1 MPNSIRNIAST
12 SSDISTIFI
21 IGFPDD
27 FKEREL
33 HNLFLFASGFEGA
46 VLKSINIPLVNSD
59 DSQRKQLIGFV
70 KFSKPSEALY
80 GLEILNGR
88 ILDQERGL
96 VLKAEI
102 AKKNLFIK
110 SSTCTFINNN
120 NDLASFNSSTEGI
133 TLNLPSSSKKNNTC
147 INNCNFFTI
156 EEEIPL
162 SSIIPCNIINCSH
175 VTCLS
180 SSATIKNN
188 RSMSITLP
196 GHINP
201 VIISAPT
208 TPSPGRPTA
217 AQTLTS
223 KELLAAT
230 NNSTETISTFINTV
244 PEMIPTSSN
253 SNSNSDCSFYTSPVK
268 LDSGTVSICVS
279 SASQDSKSKLN
290 LSSIQ
295 KQLINSTELGKISS
309 ILGENLPCNTLYVGN
324 LSSKASEDELR
335 ALFRNCLGYRRL
347 SFRPKCKGPMCF
359 VEFEDVA
366 CATAALETLYGTII
380 SCSIPS
386 KGGIRLSYSKNPLGL
401 RVVSAQ
407 SNNNVVTIGNGSSKM
422 NSSLIEAAVATATSS
437 ENTNPNHHKAIQT
450 VFKHYFKLKQ
460 DNSQIH
466 TRESE
471 KNDVIDL

>member
-1 MPNSIRNIAST
+1 MSNSIRNVSPT
-12 SSDISTIFI
+12 SSDNINISTIFI

-33 HNLFLFASGFEGA
+33 NNLFLFASGFEGA
-46 VLKSINIPLVNSD
+46 VLKSINIPHVNSD
-59 DSQRKQLIGFV
+59 ESQRKQLIGFV

-110 SSTCTFINNN
+110 SSTCAFISNN
-120 NDLASFNSSTEGI
+120 NDLQSFNSATEGP
-133 TLNLPSSSKKNNTC
+133 TLNPSSASKKNNTC
-147 INNCNFFTI
+147 INNCSFFTI

-162 SSIIPCNIINCSH
+162 SSIIPCNIINCPH

-180 SSATIKNN
+180 SNATIKNN

-196 GHINP
+196 GHLNP

-208 TPSPGRPTA
+208 TPPGRPTA

-223 KELLAAT
+223 KELVAT
-230 NNSTETISTFINTV
+230 NNSTTETISTFSTTV
-244 PEMIPTSSN
+244 PEMILTSSN
-253 SNSNSDCSFYTSPVK
+253 SECSFYNPAIKFNPETA
-268 LDSGTVSICVS
+268 SIGVS
-279 SASQDSKSKLN
+279 SASQDSKIKLDL
-290 LSSIQ
+290 LSLQ
-295 KQLINSTELGKISS
+295 KQLIDSAELGKISS

-359 VEFEDVA
+359 VEFEDIA
-366 CATAALETLYGTII
+366 CATVALETLYGTLI

-386 KGGIRLSYSKNPLGL
+386 KGGIRLSYSKNPLGF
-401 RVVSAQ
+401 RIFPAQ
-407 SNNNVVTIGNGSSKM
+407 SNNNAATIGSGNDKM
-422 NSSLIEAAVATATSS
+422 NHSLIEAAIATATSS
-437 ENTNPNHHKAIQT
+437 ENINPNRHKAIHT
-450 VFKHYFKLKQ
+450 VFKHYFKFKQ
-460 DNSQIH
+460 DNSQLH

-471 KNDVIDL
+471 KCCNRSLI